1 MKHPDLLPNESSLP
15 YLQRALKGKYF
26 DTGKLGVYELDE
38 YIRFKD
44 GEFVVVTGHANVGKT
59 HTLMYLM
66 LLQSYNQGKK
76 WLIYSAENE
85 VPSLKRKLIEFMVCK
100 PIQGIDELTMHRKLD
115 WINEYFQFIDG
126 NRLFNAFALL
136 EVMESIKNEWDYTG
150 ALIDPY
156 NSLTTDQKKLGKTGM
171 HEYHYEV
178 ASAVRVFAH
187 KNNVTT
193 IVNTHPVTE
202 AMRKVHYKGHPYE
215 GMPMPPMTSDI
226 EGGGKWGNRADAVVI
241 IHRYSQHET
250 DWIYTHV
257 HVRKVKEMETGG
269 RVTPLETPLVMQ
281 SMIGNVG
288 FKINGRNL
296 LTQTKDEPT
305 PLISPDDVPF

>member
-1 MKHPDLLPNESSLP
+1 MHPDLLPPESSLP
-15 YLQRALKGKYF
+15 FLERALKGKYY
-26 DTGKLGVYELDE
+26 DTGKIGVYELDQ
-38 YIRFKD
+38 YLRFKD
-44 GEFVVVTGHANVGKT
+44 GEFIVVTGHANVGKT

-66 LLQSYNQGKK
+66 LLQSYNFGKK
-76 WLIYSAENE
+76 WLVYSSENE
-85 VPSLKRKLIEFMVCK
+85 VHSLKRKLIEFLACK
-100 PIQGIDELTMHRKLD
+100 PIQGITELQMHNKLD
-115 WINEYFQFIDG
+115 WVNEYFQFIDG
-126 NRLFNAFALL
+126 NRLFNAFDLIKT
-136 EVMESIKNEWDYTG
+136 MEGIRSEYEYTG
-150 ALIDPY
+150 SLIDPY

-202 AMRKVHYKGHPYE
+202 AMRKVHFKGHAYE

-226 EGGGKWGNRADAVVI
+226 EGGGKWGNRADSVVI
-241 IHRYSQHET
+241 IHRYAQHET
-250 DWIYTHV
+250 DWIYTHI
-257 HVRKVKEMETGG
+257 HCRKVKEMETGG
-269 RVTPLETPLVMQ
+269 RVTPLETPLVLQ

-296 LTQTKDEPT
+296 IPQKDEPAIELNKDT
-305 PLISPDDVPF
+305 DVPF

>member
-1 MKHPDLLPNESSLP
+1 MKHPDLLPNEDSLP
-15 YLQRALKGKYF
+15 YLQRALKGKYY
-26 DTGKLGVYELDE
+26 DTGKLGVFELDQ
-38 YIRFKD
+38 YLRFKD

-66 LLQSYNQGKK
+66 LLQSYNHGKK
-76 WLIYSAENE
+76 WLIYSSEND
-85 VPSLKRKLIEFMVCK
+85 VHSLKRKLIEFLVCK
-100 PIQGIDELTMHRKLD
+100 PIQGIDELMMHRKLD
-115 WINEYFQFIDG
+115 FINEYFQFIDG
-126 NRLFNAFALL
+126 NRLFNAFELL
-136 EVMESIKNEWDYTG
+136 EVMESIKNEWEYTG

-156 NSLTTDQKKLGKTGM
+156 NSLSTDQKKLGKTGM

-178 ASAVRVFAH
+178 ASAIRVFAH

-202 AMRKVHYKGHPYE
+202 AMRKTHPPSHTYG

-226 EGGGKWGNRADAVVI
+226 EGGGKWGNRADSVLV

-269 RVTPLETPLVMQ
+269 RVTPLETPLVLQ
-281 SMIGNVG
+281 SIIGNVG

-296 LTQTKDEPT
+296 LLQTKDEPVE
-305 PLISPDDVPF
+305 LINPNDVPF

>member
-1 MKHPDLLPNESSLP
+1 MKHPDLLPREESLP

-26 DTGKLGVYELDE
+26 DTGKLGIEEIDQYL
-38 YIRFKD
+38 RFKE

-59 HTLMYLM
+59 HTLVYLM
-66 LLQSYNQGKK
+66 LLQSIHYGKK
-76 WLIYSAENE
+76 WLIYSSENE
-85 VPSLKRKLIEFMVCK
+85 VASLKRKLIEFMICK
-100 PIQGIDELTMHRKLD
+100 PIQAITELQMHTKLD
-115 WINEYFQFIDG
+115 WIDEHFQFIDG
-126 NRLFNAFALL
+126 NRLFNAFDLL
-136 EVMESIKNEWDYTG
+136 KTMESIKEEWDYTG

-178 ASAVRVFAH
+178 ASAIRVYAH
-187 KNNVTT
+187 KNMVTT

-241 IHRYSQHET
+241 IHRYAQHPE
-250 DWIYTHV
+250 DWVYTHI

-269 RVTPLETPLVMQ
+269 RVTPLEQPITMRSIV
-281 SMIGNVG
+281 GNVG
-288 FKINGRNL
+288 FSISNRNL
-296 LTQTKDEPT
+296 LHASEPIT
-305 PLISPDDVPF
+305 YTNEPF

>member
-1 MKHPDLLPNESSLP
+1 MHPDLLPPESSLP
-15 YLQRALKGKYF
+15 FLERALKGKYY
-26 DTGKLGVYELDE
+26 DTGKLGVYELDQ
-38 YIRFKD
+38 YLRFKE
-44 GEFVVVTGHANVGKT
+44 GEFIVVTGHANVGKT

-66 LLQSYNQGKK
+66 LLQSYNFGKK
-76 WLIYSAENE
+76 WLVYSSENE
-85 VPSLKRKLIEFMVCK
+85 VHSLKRKLIEFLACK
-100 PIQGIDELTMHRKLD
+100 PIQGITELQMHNKLD
-115 WINEYFQFIDG
+115 WVNEYFQFIDG
-126 NRLFNAFALL
+126 NRLFNAFDLIKT
-136 EVMESIKNEWDYTG
+136 MEGIRSEYEYTG

-202 AMRKVHYKGHPYE
+202 AMRKVHFKGHAYE

-226 EGGGKWGNRADAVVI
+226 EGGGKWGNRADSVVI
-241 IHRYSQHET
+241 IHRYAQHET
-250 DWIYTHV
+250 DWIYTHI
-257 HVRKVKEMETGG
+257 HCRKVKEMETGG
-269 RVTPLETPLVMQ
+269 RVTPLETPLVLQ

-296 LTQTKDEPT
+296 IPQKDEPAIELNKDT
-305 PLISPDDVPF
+305 DVPF

>member
-1 MKHPDLLPNESSLP
+1 MHPDLLPPESSLP
-15 YLQRALKGKYF
+15 FLERALKGKYY
-26 DTGKLGVYELDE
+26 DTGKIGVYELDQ
-38 YIRFKD
+38 YLRFKD
-44 GEFVVVTGHANVGKT
+44 GEFIVVTGHANVGKT

-66 LLQSYNQGKK
+66 LLQSYNFGKK
-76 WLIYSAENE
+76 WLVYSSENE
-85 VPSLKRKLIEFMVCK
+85 VHSLKRKLIEFLACK
-100 PIQGIDELTMHRKLD
+100 PIQGITELQMHNKLD
-115 WINEYFQFIDG
+115 WVNEFFLFIDG
-126 NRLFNAFALL
+126 NRLFNAFDLIKT
-136 EVMESIKNEWDYTG
+136 MEGIRSEYEYTG
-150 ALIDPY
+150 SLIDPY

-202 AMRKVHYKGHPYE
+202 AMRKVHFKGHAYE

-226 EGGGKWGNRADAVVI
+226 EGGGKWGNRADSVVI
-241 IHRYSQHET
+241 IHRYAQHET
-250 DWIYTHV
+250 DWIYTHI
-257 HVRKVKEMETGG
+257 HCRKVKEMETGG
-269 RVTPLETPLVMQ
+269 RVTPLETPLVLQ

-296 LTQTKDEPT
+296 IPQKDEPAIELNKDT
-305 PLISPDDVPF
+305 DVPF

>member
-1 MKHPDLLPNESSLP
+1 MHPDLLPPESSLP
-15 YLQRALKGKYF
+15 FLERALKGKYY
-26 DTGKLGVYELDE
+26 DTGKIGVYELDQ
-38 YIRFKD
+38 YLRFKD
-44 GEFVVVTGHANVGKT
+44 GEFIVVTGHANVGKT

-66 LLQSYNQGKK
+66 LLQSYNFGKK
-76 WLIYSAENE
+76 WLVYSSENE
-85 VPSLKRKLIEFMVCK
+85 VHSLKRKLIEFLTCK
-100 PIQGIDELTMHRKLD
+100 PIQGITELQMHNKLA
-115 WINEYFQFIDG
+115 WVNEHFQFIDG
-126 NRLFNAFALL
+126 NRLFSAFDLIKT
-136 EVMESIKNEWDYTG
+136 MEGIRSEYEYTG

-178 ASAVRVFAH
+178 ASAIRVFAH

-202 AMRKVHYKGHPYE
+202 AMRKVHFKGHAYE

-226 EGGGKWGNRADAVVI
+226 EGGGKWGNRADSVVI
-241 IHRYSQHET
+241 IHRYAQHET
-250 DWIYTHV
+250 DWIYTHI

-269 RVTPLETPLVMQ
+269 RVTPLETPLVLQ
-281 SMIGNVG
+281 SIIGNVG

-296 LTQTKDEPT
+296 IPQKDEPKVE
-305 PLISPDDVPF
+305 LIQDTDVPF

>member
-1 MKHPDLLPNESSLP
+1 MHPDLLPPESSLP
-15 YLQRALKGKYF
+15 FLERALKGKYY
-26 DTGKLGVYELDE
+26 DTGKLGVYELDQ
-38 YIRFKD
+38 YLRFKD
-44 GEFVVVTGHANVGKT
+44 GEFIVVTGHANVGKT

-66 LLQSYNQGKK
+66 LLQSYNFGKK
-76 WLIYSAENE
+76 WLVYSSENE
-85 VPSLKRKLIEFMVCK
+85 VHSLKRKLIEFLACK
-100 PIQGIDELTMHRKLD
+100 PIQGITELQMHNKLD
-115 WINEYFQFIDG
+115 WVNEYFQFIDG
-126 NRLFNAFALL
+126 NRLFNAFDLIKT
-136 EVMESIKNEWDYTG
+136 MEGIRSEYEYTG

-202 AMRKVHYKGHPYE
+202 AMRKVHFKGHAYE

-226 EGGGKWGNRADAVVI
+226 EGGGKWGNRADSVVI
-241 IHRYSQHET
+241 IHRYAQHET
-250 DWIYTHV
+250 DWIYTHI
-257 HVRKVKEMETGG
+257 HCRKVKEMETGG
-269 RVTPLETPLVMQ
+269 RVTPLETPLVLQ

-296 LTQTKDEPT
+296 IPQKDEPAIELNKDT
-305 PLISPDDVPF
+305 DVPF